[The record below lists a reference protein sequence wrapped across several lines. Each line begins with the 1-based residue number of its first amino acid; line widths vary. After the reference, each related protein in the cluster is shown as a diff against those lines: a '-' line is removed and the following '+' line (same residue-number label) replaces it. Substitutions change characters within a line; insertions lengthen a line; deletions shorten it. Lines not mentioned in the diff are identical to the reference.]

1 MLRLQNT
8 ILEMIAKG
16 HTLEE
21 TAVQICIQ
29 AELLVPQVICS
40 IVCVDPSGL
49 LRPLAAPGL
58 PPAYSEALDGVAVGP
73 LVGSCGAAAYF
84 RHEVIATDVSTDL
97 RWAPFR
103 NMLEPLGI
111 VACWSTPILDLQGE
125 VLGTF
130 AFHYRDRRGP
140 SALEREIVKYCVPLC
155 VIAFDRHQRVVD
167 RERRASTD
175 PLTRLGNRASLNAA
189 LATLDCGTPGAW
201 GLLVFDLDNLKI
213 VNDTFGHHAGDA
225 LLQTAGARI
234 AAAIAPDQLF
244 RVGGDEFTAILQAP
258 EALNDLDRTIET
270 ILKSLIEQA
279 DCDGHIIV
287 PRATVGAAVVAAED
301 RTAERV
307 RKNADLAL
315 YHAKE
320 TGRGGFVRYWPGL
333 GSNITR
339 RLDNIRDVAAGLRD
353 RRIDAF
359 YQPVVRLDTREIVG
373 LEALCR
379 LRMDDRTLSA
389 GSFHE
394 ATNDAQVATAL
405 TERMMEIVAA
415 DVRDWLAMGIPFQ
428 HVGINVSSPDIH
440 GGQLDKVLTAAFA
453 RERVPLKHVILEV
466 TEAVYMGKGDR
477 IVQDAIEALRAKGLR
492 VALDDF
498 GTGYASLTHLLTVPV
513 DILKID
519 RSFISRISADNASMA
534 IVEGLVQIA
543 GKLDIRVI
551 AEGIETEAQAEQ
563 VQAAGCA
570 LGQGYLFSKA
580 VDRHAM
586 TQLLLN
592 HAQRM

>member
-16 HTLEE
+16 YALEE

-29 AELLVPQVICS
+29 AELLVPQTICS
-40 IVCVDPSGL
+40 ILSVDALGL
-49 LRPLAAPGL
+49 LHPLAAPGL
-58 PPAYSEALDGVAVGP
+58 PPAYSNALDGLAIGP
-73 LVGSCGAAAYF
+73 LAGSCGAAAHL
-84 RHEVIATDVSTDL
+84 RHEVIATDIATDP
-97 RWAPFR
+97 RWALFKD
-103 NMLEPLGI
+103 LVEPLGI
-111 VACWSTPILDLQGE
+111 LACWSTPILDRQGE

-130 AFHYRDRRGP
+130 AFYYRDHRGP
-140 SALEREIVKYCVPLC
+140 TAIEREIVKYCVPLC
-155 VIAFDRHQRVVD
+155 VIAFDRHQRVVE

-175 PLTRLGNRASLNAA
+175 PLTALGNRASLNAA
-189 LATLDCGTPGAW
+189 LATLDCDTPGAW
-201 GLLVFDLDNLKI
+201 GLLIIDLDNLKI

-234 AAAIAPDQLF
+234 AAAIAPDKLF

-258 EALNDLDRTIET
+258 EALENLDRTVET
-270 ILKSLIEQA
+270 ILKSLIEQS

-287 PRATVGAAVVAAED
+287 PRATVGGAIVATED

-394 ATNDAQVATAL
+394 ATNDAHVATAL

-519 RSFISRISADNASMA
+519 RSFISRISGDNASMA

-551 AEGIETEAQAEQ
+551 AEGIETEAQADQ
-563 VQAAGCA
+563 VQAAGCT
-570 LGQGYLFSKA
+570 LGQGYLFSQA
-580 VDRHAM
+580 VDRHAT
-586 TQLLLN
+586 TQLLLK
-592 HAQRM
+592 HAQRT